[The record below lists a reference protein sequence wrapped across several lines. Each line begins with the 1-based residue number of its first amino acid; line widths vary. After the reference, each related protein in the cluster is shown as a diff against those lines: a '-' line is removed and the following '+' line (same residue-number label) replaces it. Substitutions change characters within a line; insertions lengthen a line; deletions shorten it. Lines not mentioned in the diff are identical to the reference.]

1 MLFGFR
7 VFRRPEL
14 VAEHLPRLW
23 GSALHRVPESV
34 RRLQL
39 CEVQG
44 VSVGE
49 HGEEEG
55 DQVVHVSHLQ
65 QTLLR
70 QVPHASQGVHMLF

>member
-7 VFRRPEL
+7 VFRGPEP
-14 VAEHLPRLW
+14 VAEHLPGLR
-23 GSALHRVPESV
+23 GSALHRVSESV

-39 CEVQG
+39 CQVQG

-49 HGEEEG
+49 HGQEKG